1 MKWAL
6 QQEKKAYR
14 LRLVRSGGEGEKGK
28 KISHLLFAD
37 DTLIFYK
44 ANKDQ
49 VTFLSW
55 TLMWFEAI

>member
-28 KISHLLFAD
+28 NSHLLFAD
-37 DTLIFYK
+37 DTLIFCQ
-44 ANKDQ
+44 ANEDQ